1 MRAVDCPCGEHFE
14 AHNDTSMLEELKKH
28 ADEDHSGEY
37 SEADLRLMVN
47 TTAYD
52 AAA

>member
-14 AHNDTSMLEELKKH
+14 AQTDAQVLEELKGH
-28 ADEDHSGEY
+28 ADQDHSGEY
-37 SEADLRLMVN
+37 SEADLRLIVN
-47 TTAYD
+47 TSAYD